1 MKHFDLFVQTI
12 NGDNELFHAFTDYK
26 GEEIEM
32 SWKNYNFIRRKNS
45 KSMDDDIK
53 SDLYYKKTSFR

>member
-12 NGDNELFHAFTDYK
+12 NGGNELFYAFTDYK

-32 SWKNYNFIRRKNS
+32 S
-45 KSMDDDIK
+45 
-53 SDLYYKKTSFR
+53 